1 MYFVN
6 ERFHNKALTGIVVSV
21 SCSCALNLL
30 NICTFTLHIRQT
42 LATFPVMQFPPQ
54 LVYLVNFVNLDF
66 CKSAVHGVVSFSILM
81 RL

>member
-30 NICTFTLHIRQT
+30 NFCTFTLHIRQI
-42 LATFPVMQFPPQ
+42 LATFPVIQFALQ
-54 LVYLVNFVNLDF
+54 LVPLVNKKNY
-66 CKSAVHGVVSFSILM
+66 VSVYPLYTVQHLFQY
-81 RL
+81 